1 MKNEKQLDIITTN
14 MKKHCLFSST
24 FVAIVAFIAIGC
36 AKGKDTS
43 NTAGE
48 SENKTSINNG
58 AKEGIWEGDEV
69 PPVFAVCV
77 KGQPLFAPFNEGD
90 IIGDGKVLRQT
101 PEKYTQFIMGEEA
114 YGITYQE
121 EKNRGLEHDTSYLNQ
136 YEYQSKDGMK
146 GQLFTYADPKAI
158 EHYMMTHGDVMP
170 EGDFIPME
178 YTNGIIVGANYLKD
192 RSIMSF
198 YSTTTE
204 DPTEPQFDKDII
216 AKVEKVLGA
225 KVEHN
230 RISHIIGDEEYQ
242 LGVMKTQPNDK
253 YGIAA
258 WVLAKG
264 NDITIWTDTCEVD
277 EEEHRVYWSN
287 YDPDEYMEPGVL
299 AVVKG
304 KDGLDIYCSHMST
317 DETVNYM
324 LMRQKNSKFQKFDMG
339 GFYQMYE

>member
-1 MKNEKQLDIITTN
+1 
-14 MKKHCLFSST
+14 MKKRILLTSV
-24 FVAIVAFIAIGC
+24 FVSLIAVIAIGC
-36 AKGKDTS
+36 TKAKEEG

-48 SENKTSINNG
+48 SKNATNASKG
-58 AKEGIWEGDEV
+58 AVEVAWEGDEV

-90 IIGDGKVLRQT
+90 IIDDGKVLRQS
-101 PEKYTQFIMGEEA
+101 PQKYTQFIMGEEA
-114 YGITYQE
+114 YTINYKE
-121 EKNRGLEHDTSYLNQ
+121 EKNKGLEHDTSYLNQ
-136 YEYQSKDGMK
+136 YVYKMADGMK
-146 GQLFTYADPKAI
+146 GQLFDFADPKAI

-170 EGDFIPME
+170 EGDYTPME
-178 YTNGIIVGANYLKD
+178 YNYGIIVGADYLKD
-192 RSIMSF
+192 HSIISF

-204 DPTEPQFDKDII
+204 DPNGPQFKKEVV
-216 AKVEKVLGA
+216 AKVEKALGA

-230 RISHIIGDEEYQ
+230 RVSHIISDGEYRF
-242 LGVMKTQPNDK
+242 GVMKTQPNDK

-264 NDITIWTDTCEVD
+264 SDITIWTDTCEVV

-287 YDPDEYMEPGVL
+287 YDPDEYMEPAIL

-304 KDGLDIYCSHMST
+304 KDGLDIYCCHMST

-324 LMRQKNSKFQKFDMG
+324 MMRQRKSSFVKYDMG

>member
-1 MKNEKQLDIITTN
+1 
-14 MKKHCLFSST
+14 MKKSSLLT
-24 FVAIVAFIAIGC
+24 RAFVVFVAIIALGC
-36 AKGKDTS
+36 AKGKEAVNATDQPES
-43 NTAGE
+43 TANADNASAAG
-48 SENKTSINNG
+48 T
-58 AKEGIWEGDEV
+58 WEGNEV
-69 PPVFAVCV
+69 PPVLAICV
-77 KGQPLFAPFNEGD
+77 KGLPLFAPFNEGD
-90 IIGDGKVLRQT
+90 IINEGKVLRQS
-101 PEKYTQFIMGEEA
+101 PGQYTQFIMGEEA

-121 EKNRGLEHDTSYLNQ
+121 EKNKNLENDTSYLNQ
-136 YEYQSKDGMK
+136 YIYKSADGMK
-146 GQLFTYADPKAI
+146 GQLFSFADPKAI
-158 EHYMMTHGDVMP
+158 ELYMTTHGEVMP

-178 YTNGIIVGANYLKD
+178 YAYGIIVGADYLND

-204 DPTEPQFDKDII
+204 DPTEPQFSKEVI
-216 AKVEKVLGA
+216 AKAEKALGA
-225 KVEHN
+225 KVEKN

-242 LGVMKTQPNDK
+242 LGVMRTQPNDK

-264 NDITIWTDTCEVD
+264 NDITIFTDTCEVV

-304 KDGLDIYCSHMST
+304 KNGLDIYCTHMST
-317 DETVNYM
+317 DETANYM
-324 LMRQKNSKFQKFDMG
+324 LMRQKNSSFVKYDMG

>member
-1 MKNEKQLDIITTN
+1 
-14 MKKHCLFSST
+14 MKKHIFTSAV
-24 FVAIVAFIAIGC
+24 VALVVIIAVGC
-36 AKGKDTS
+36 MKGKE
-43 NTAGE
+43 AGNAAVE
-48 SENKTSINNG
+48 SENNAINNETT
-58 AKEGIWEGDEV
+58 EGLWEGDEV

-77 KGQPLFAPFNEGD
+77 KGQSLFAPFNEGD
-90 IIGDGKVLRQT
+90 IIGGGNALRQT

-114 YGITYQE
+114 YSITYQE
-121 EKNRGLEHDTSYLNQ
+121 EKNKGLEHDNSYLNQ
-136 YEYQSKDGMK
+136 YVYQSKDEMK
-146 GQLFTYADPKAI
+146 GQLFSYADPKAI

-178 YTNGIIVGANYLKD
+178 YNYGNIVGANYLKG

-204 DPTEPQFDKDII
+204 DPTEPQFSKEVI
-216 AKVEKVLGA
+216 AKVEKELGA
-225 KVEHN
+225 KVETN

-242 LGVMKTQPNDK
+242 FGVMRTQPNDK

-264 NDITIWTDTCEVD
+264 NDITIWTDTCKVV

-287 YDPDEYMEPGVL
+287 YDPDEYMEPSVL
-299 AVVKG
+299 VIVKG
-304 KDGLDIYCSHMST
+304 KEGLDIYCCHMST

-324 LMRQKNSKFQKFDMG
+324 VMRQKKSRFQKIDMG